1 MRKLIVMTAL
11 GCLALAT
18 AADAQLVEAG
28 PVECAYGYGDHDL
41 VGEIARFD
49 LQGRSIVPLA

>member
-1 MRKLIVMTAL
+1 MRKLVVMASL

-18 AADAQLVEAG
+18 AADAQFVEAG

-41 VGEIARFD
+41 VVEIARLD
-49 LQGRSIVPLA
+49 HLGTSGLTLA